1 MEVLIYVQES
11 IFAMII
17 QMLCQFFLFQTN
29 ELASKLF
36 TRIEGPHGT
45 IKLTLMLLNIT
56 QN

>member
-17 QMLCQFFLFQTN
+17 QMFCQFFLFQTN
-29 ELASKLF
+29 EVASKLF

-45 IKLTLMLLNIT
+45 RKLTLMLLNIT